1 VYSVLGDPEI
11 FAEPFCRRVLGA
23 VRDKKIRARMHDVAM
38 LGKGRH
44 EQPISG
50 LALLALS
57 SHNVISLIRRPGM
70 TADVL
75 TFLPHSSAAMLCRDF
90 CDIPIM
96 LHTISLY
103 IIHP

>member
-1 VYSVLGDPEI
+1 MYSVLGDPEI
-11 FAEPFCRRVLGA
+11 FAEPFCHRVLGA

-57 SHNVISLIRRPGM
+57 
-70 TADVL
+70 
-75 TFLPHSSAAMLCRDF
+75 
-90 CDIPIM
+90 
-96 LHTISLY
+96 
-103 IIHP
+103 